1 MKDFREFLNDPNLL
15 YESDGIAGPKSV
27 GKRKILIKTSSGD
40 IIYNI
45 YAYDENVGKLDNM
58 YSYNTI
64 IDTDSG
70 ATIDDIGMYDKIG
83 IVTLTHESGNP
94 GTPVIYVVKKEHQQK
109 IGAFR
114 SPGKIF
120 TGSDNIS
127 GIQNV
132 ISANYVKEDNIN
144 IPDLDPSFFDAD
156 SSGSAGRDSS
166 GNPVPLS
173 DDIKWDNLMSY
184 ISHLHSI
191 IDDKVFSNIISE
203 QAGRCMKAIIE
214 SVRSG
219 TRLSSEMV
227 EYLTEDIEGE
237 KIGKQMKFFGEVLGP
252 IAMISGQAE
261 RPWSNISP
269 VAGWWFPD
277 SRTYPLIDFV
287 MYTTRGAGSNVVYPW
302 KISSKMVTGGN
313 TVKNTDLEKAL
324 QEPSDLW
331 NLIEWNQKRD
341 SISKKLQAMKQENPD
356 VYSAIE
362 GVRRIFTIIYEAK
375 GAWWGQGLAA
385 AYYGKP
391 IDRMINENFD
401 SFNLIES
408 IYQKGNWD
416 IDKLMGVMRQSQ
428 QNSFYNIL
436 SDNLDSERVQR
447 NEIESTWMYAHE
459 NDIRRLAVYSRN
471 IKNNLEERI
480 SDGEI
485 LVVEFLQAAG
495 NYLKDMSENDISF
508 STGVKEWFNLIVT
521 DQVFYLFC
529 GYDAKTATINWIT
542 KGEQTIQSDIPSF
555 NKISLRAKDKSNAIG
570 FSVS

>member
-1 MKDFREFLNDPNLL
+1 MKRFKEFLNDPNLL
-15 YESDGIAGPKSV
+15 YESDGIAGPRSL
-27 GKRKILIKTSSGD
+27 GKRKILIKAASGD

-45 YAYDENVGKLDNM
+45 YAHSENSGALASM
-58 YSYNTI
+58 HSYNTI
-64 IDTDSG
+64 IDTDSET
-70 ATIDDIGMYDKIG
+70 TIDDIDMYDKIG

-94 GTPVIYVVKKEHQQK
+94 DTPVIYVVKKEHRGK
-109 IGAFR
+109 VGAFS

-120 TGSDNIS
+120 KGSDNIS
-127 GIQNV
+127 GIQHV
-132 ISANYVKEDNIN
+132 ISADYVKEDNIN

-156 SSGSAGRDSS
+156 SSGSAGKDSS

-173 DDIKWDNLMSY
+173 EDIRWDNLMSY

-191 IDDKVFSNIISE
+191 IDYKVSSNIISE
-203 QAGRCMKAIIE
+203 RAGRCMKGIIE

-219 TRLSSEMV
+219 TRLNSEMV
-227 EYLTEDIEGE
+227 KYLTEDIEGY

-252 IAMISGQAE
+252 IAMISGQAG

-287 MYTTRGAGSNVVYPW
+287 MYTTRGAGSSVVYPW
-302 KISSKMVTGGN
+302 KISSKMVKGGN

-324 QEPSDLW
+324 QEPNDLW

-341 SISKKLQAMKQENPD
+341 SISKKMQAMRKENPD

-408 IYQKGNWD
+408 IYQKNNWD
-416 IDKLMGVMRQSQ
+416 IDKLRDAMRQSQ
-428 QNSFYNIL
+428 KNTFYDIL
-436 SDNLDSERVQR
+436 VKNPASENVTRQ
-447 NEIESTWMYAHE
+447 EIENTWMNANE
-459 NDIRRLAVYSRN
+459 EEIRRLAIYSRN
-471 IKNNLEERI
+471 IKNKLNDRITNERI
-480 SDGEI
+480 LI
-485 LVVEFLQAAG
+485 IEFLQAAG

-508 STGVKEWFNLIVT
+508 SNGVKEWFNLIVT

-542 KGEQTIQSDIPSF
+542 KGEQTIQADIPSF
-555 NKISLRAKDKSNAIG
+555 DKIALRAKDKSNAIG